1 MNSRAI
7 AFPIFLLGS
16 AILSAGPLLV
26 RLADVGPL
34 QSAFWRVGLA
44 AGPLLLLAR
53 LTARR
58 PSLPAPANAVR
69 VTTHYGWFVAAGF
82 FFAADLAVWHLGIE
96 RTTLANSALFANSAS
111 FMYPLWGY
119 AVARA
124 WPSRK
129 AAAALLLAGVGIT
142 LLMGLSADVSPR
154 HLAGDLLCLLAAVF
168 YTGYLVT
175 MDHAR
180 GNTSALATLGHA
192 TLISALMLLPVALL
206 APGAF
211 WPADWTP
218 LVLLALGS
226 QVIGQGLII
235 FALPHIAP
243 VAAGLGF
250 LIQPLLSAGFGFAWF
265 GERLSP
271 LEAAGMVAILV
282 ALVLV
287 RLPERRAP

>member
-1 MNSRAI
+1 M
-7 AFPIFLLGS
+7 FLLGS

-26 RLADVGPL
+26 RLADVGAL
-34 QSAFWRVGLA
+34 QSAFWRVALA
-44 AGPLLLLAR
+44 VAPLFLLAR
-53 LTARR
+53 LTARPPGAER
-58 PSLPAPANAVR
+58 GE
-69 VTTHYGWFVAAGF
+69 THYGWFLAAGF

-111 FMYPLWGY
+111 FLYPLWGF

-129 AAAALLLAGVGIT
+129 AATALLLAALGIT

-154 HLAGDLLCLLAAVF
+154 NLVGDLFCLLAAVF
-168 YTGYLVT
+168 YTGYLVA
-175 MDHAR
+175 MDRAR
-180 GNTSALATLGHA
+180 GNTSALESLARATLV
-192 TLISALMLLPVALL
+192 SALMLLPVAAL

-211 WPADWTP
+211 LPSDWTP
-218 LVLLALGS
+218 LLLLALGS

-235 FALPHIAP
+235 FALPHIPP
-243 VAAGLGF
+243 VAAGLGL
-250 LIQPLLSAGFGFAWF
+250 LIQPLLSAAFGWTWF
-265 GERLSP
+265 GERLSL

-287 RLPERRAP
+287 RLPERRRQAA